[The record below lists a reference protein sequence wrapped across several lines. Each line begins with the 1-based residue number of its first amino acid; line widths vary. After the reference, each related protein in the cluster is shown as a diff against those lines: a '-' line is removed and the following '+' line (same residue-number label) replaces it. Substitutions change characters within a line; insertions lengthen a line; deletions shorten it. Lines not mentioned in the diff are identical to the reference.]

1 MYTVW
6 LGDHLTFPADY
17 PPPDVALLQQV
28 LTDVRLYITETEKE
42 HIRLERLYGVTLK
55 SQVTSVDLS
64 NVEKG
69 LSVAWQPFT
78 SGMKCWEMTAGIY
91 KKSSSSP
98 DDNS

>member
-1 MYTVW
+1 M
-6 LGDHLTFPADY
+6 
-17 PPPDVALLQQV
+17 
-28 LTDVRLYITETEKE
+28 
-42 HIRLERLYGVTLK
+42 TLK
-55 SQVTSVDLS
+55 SQITSADLS